1 MVVELPTDEADPR
14 TRLDRMSSTMASA
27 KERHK
32 AMPAS
37 ILQDANH
44 VIPPALLARAARVTA
59 RIAVTRGLEAPL
71 NLIISNVPGSP
82 LPLYLAGAKLE
93 AQYPISAVIDG
104 SGLNITL
111 LSYRDQLDF
120 GVVSDPSMLDD
131 AFDIVARLQAAL
143 EELVALI
150 PAGPPK
156 RRDQRLGRQEGRQG
170 RRRRLSDAGWHPGG
184 MTSSEPSVTGGCL
197 CGGVRFELTEPADVT
212 PATATA
218 PAASGA
224 PARRVVR
231 AGADRR
237 AHVPLAQ
244 RGGAGPGL
252 APSGRRLR
260 EVLLPRVRRA
270 PVQPQPRRPDAR

>member
-1 MVVELPTDEADPR
+1 MTMCASAMRGFLLDHGELPDAPLVTMVPVSVRTPEQFGTFGNRISTMVVELPTDEADPR

-27 KERHK
+27 KERHR

-150 PAGPPK
+150 PAKPPK
-156 RRDQRLGRQEGRQG
+156 
-170 RRRRLSDAGWHPGG
+170 PGSNG
-184 MTSSEPSVTGGCL
+184 SGDKKAAKAAVGG
-197 CGGVRFELTEPADVT
+197 
-212 PATATA
+212 
-218 PAASGA
+218 
-224 PARRVVR
+224 
-231 AGADRR
+231 
-237 AHVPLAQ
+237 
-244 RGGAGPGL
+244 
-252 APSGRRLR
+252 
-260 EVLLPRVRRA
+260 
-270 PVQPQPRRPDAR
+270 